1 MSRRNRIIVFLTLVT
16 GLVASLLIWR
26 IPRDDVRDLFS
37 SLVYSPVSPLS
48 PGWSP
53 VDSPIELPSYSP
65 LPVPPT
71 AIPPVTTATLQAI
84 RASRPTATAPSHNRV
99 QLPYIA
105 PSTWRRW
112 ALRFL
117 VAAGLAAYIGLRM
130 RKRQ

>member
-1 MSRRNRIIVFLTLVT
+1 MSRRNRIVVFLTLVT
-16 GLVASLLIWR
+16 GLAAILLIWR

-37 SLVYSPVSPLS
+37 SLYSPVSPVA

-53 VDSPIELPSYSP
+53 TDSPVDMPSYSP

-71 AIPPVTTATLQAI
+71 ALPPVTTATLQAI
-84 RASRPTATAPSHNRV
+84 RALRPTATAPSQSRV
-99 QLPYIA
+99 QLPYVA

-117 VAAGLAAYIGLRM
+117 AAAGLAAYIGLRI